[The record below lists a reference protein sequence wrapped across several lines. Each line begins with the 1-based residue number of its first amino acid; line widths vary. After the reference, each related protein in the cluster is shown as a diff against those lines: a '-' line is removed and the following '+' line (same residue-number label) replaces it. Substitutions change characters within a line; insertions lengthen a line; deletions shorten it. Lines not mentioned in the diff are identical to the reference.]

1 MDAGD
6 ESPAYPVFLFF
17 SADFAVLCARGSSQ
31 EMGLDWVDFIEI
43 VGVDPAVVLHMAAC
57 WVLGDVT
64 QLILEVFGVADAVLV
79 EAGLPDAAWG
89 F

>member
-1 MDAGD
+1 
-6 ESPAYPVFLFF
+6 
-17 SADFAVLCARGSSQ
+17 
-31 EMGLDWVDFIEI
+31 MGRDWVDFIEI